1 VQLMDACVLYKEE
14 PNMPGKPSMPSI
26 FPLQCIQS
34 IEPSMSGKP
43 LSSAMASKRA
53 MSFSLDDLKY
63 LASKI

>member
-1 VQLMDACVLYKEE
+1 
-14 PNMPGKPSMPSI
+14 MPGKPSMPSI

-63 LASKI
+63 LVSKI